1 MKRKHKYL
9 VQTVFVG
16 IGVNG
21 NPTARAC
28 ASYGDRI
35 DACVL
40 SPTSLAPANNTIRLF
55 GTALVAPLFVLANSS
70 ASVLLPADLVDAY
83 RNPAS
88 IAAPLL
94 LQCASDSGARQAVA
108 SLLDARGYD
117 PELGLAIAAQ
127 TDQLAFPAS
136 YSDVNNAVLD
146 AFSYVARNGA
156 QPVNMTQLAAPVMVL
171 ASAEDANFGGGEAD
185 FFAALPAAVK
195 NDSKLVTFAPSSGAA
210 APMQLGAGVAFDA
223 AVYPWLEGVLGR

>member
-1 MKRKHKYL
+1 M
-9 VQTVFVG
+9 FVG
-16 IGVNG
+16 VGING
-21 NPTARAC
+21 GPTARAC
-28 ASYGDRI
+28 AAYGDRI

-40 SPTSLAPANNTIRLF
+40 SPASLAPANNTIRLF
-55 GTALVAPLFVLANSS
+55 GSALTAPLFLIANSS
-70 ASVLLPADLVDAY
+70 AGASLLPADLVDAF

-94 LQCASDSGARQAVA
+94 LQCGPDSGARQAVA
-108 SLLDARGYD
+108 SLLNARGYD

-127 TDQLAFPAS
+127 TDQVAFPAT
-136 YSDVNNAVLD
+136 YSDVNNAVLN

-156 QPVNMTQLAAPVMVL
+156 RPVNVSSLAAPVMVL
-171 ASAEDANFGGGEAD
+171 ASTEDLNFGGGEAD

-195 NDSKLVTFAPSSGAA
+195 ADSKLVTFAPQSGAA

-223 AVYPWLEGVLGR
+223 AVYPWLEQVFKN